1 MREAVL
7 RTQNGNE
14 REVGGWEEE
23 EGLSELSPINNCV
36 SNVAK
41 FSTFQGCTKV
51 LKRRKLR

>member
-36 SNVAK
+36 STVGK
-41 FSTFQGCTKV
+41 FPTFAMF
-51 LKRRKLR
+51 

>member
-36 SNVAK
+36 SNVGIFLHFNVENA
-41 FSTFQGCTKV
+41 FTQPF
-51 LKRRKLR
+51 